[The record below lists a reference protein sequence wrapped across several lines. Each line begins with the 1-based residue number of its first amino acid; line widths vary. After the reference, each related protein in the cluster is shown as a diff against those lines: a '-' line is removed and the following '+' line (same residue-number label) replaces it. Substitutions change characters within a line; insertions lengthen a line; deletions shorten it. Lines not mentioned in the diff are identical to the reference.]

1 MKDGEPCTSRGV
13 STVLEGVTPR
23 PRTKGSM
30 AWRFLPYEL
39 YTMQRY
45 LQYGTLA
52 EKNLQHFDA
61 WASTFGE
68 TVTALE
74 IAPEGNGYRLKTRFA
89 RFYNLPELMQMF
101 REVADIQTAD
111 MLNLPVPE
119 AEYRV
124 VKVKPTELQE
134 EMVEELGNRA
144 ERVRNNEVN
153 PREDNMLK
161 ITNDGRKLALDQR
174 LSNPLLPD
182 DPGSKVN
189 ACVEEIYRHWEDG
202 KEKKLTQ
209 LVFCDLSTP
218 KTDGTFSV
226 YNDIRD
232 KLIARGIPPEE
243 IAFIHDANTDVRKKK
258 LFSKVRRGTV
268 RILMGSTFK
277 MGAGTN
283 VQDRIIAS
291 HDLDCPWRPRD
302 LEQRA
307 GRTIRQGNQN
317 PKVEIIR
324 YVTEGTFDA
333 YLYQTIENKQKY
345 ISQIMTSKN
354 PARSVEDI
362 DEVALSYAEIKALA
376 TGNPYIKEKMDL
388 DIQVSRLQL
397 LKQSFL
403 NQKYEMEDKV
413 AKYFPE
419 KIRQQELLIRQYEE
433 DIQKVKAHTPTDREA
448 FPVMQIGDH
457 VYTEKKEA
465 GQAIIEACKAMKSP
479 EPVPLGTYRGLSM
492 ELSYSS
498 VSQEF
503 VIALH
508 GKGTY
513 KVPLGTDIY
522 GNITRL
528 DNKMNELPDNL
539 SRSREQLETAKS
551 QLETAK
557 AEAQKEFPQEKEL
570 AEKVARLGELNVLL
584 DMDKKDRVVMEE
596 EPETEEIEP
605 EREKA
610 VWVR

>member
-189 ACVEEIYRHWEDG
+189 ACVEEIYRHWEEG

-232 KLIARGIPPEE
+232 KLLAKGIPPEE
-243 IAFIHDANTDVRKKK
+243 IAFIHDANTDVRKKE
-258 LFSKVRRGTV
+258 LFSKVRRGAV

-345 ISQIMTSKN
+345 ISQIMTSKS

-376 TGNPYIKEKMDL
+376 TGNPHIKEKMDL

-433 DIQKVKAHTPTDREA
+433 DIRQVKAHTPTDREA
-448 FPVMQIGDH
+448 FPVMQIGEH
-457 VYTEKKEA
+457 FYTEKKEA
-465 GQAIIEACKAMKSP
+465 GQAIIDACKAMKSP
-479 EPVPLGTYRGLSM
+479 EPVPLGSYRGLSM

-498 VSQEF
+498 VGQEF

-539 SRSREQLETAKS
+539 SRCREQLETAKS

-610 VWVR
+610 AWVR

>member
-226 YNDIRD
+226 YNDIRE
-232 KLIARGIPPEE
+232 KLLARGIPPEE
-243 IAFIHDANTDVRKKK
+243 IAFIHDANTDVRKKE
-258 LFSKVRRGTV
+258 LFSKVRRGAV

-345 ISQIMTSKN
+345 ISQIMTSKS

-376 TGNPYIKEKMDL
+376 TGNPHIKEKMDL

-528 DNKMNELPDNL
+528 DNKMNELPDNFT
-539 SRSREQLETAKS
+539 RSREQLETAKS

-610 VWVR
+610 AWVR

>member
-226 YNDIRD
+226 YNDIRE
-232 KLIARGIPPEE
+232 KLLARGIPPEE
-243 IAFIHDANTDVRKKK
+243 IAFIHDANTDVRKKE
-258 LFSKVRRGTV
+258 LFSKVRRGAV

-345 ISQIMTSKN
+345 ISQIMTSKS
-354 PARSVEDI
+354 PARSVEGI

-376 TGNPYIKEKMDL
+376 TGNPHIKEKMDL

-539 SRSREQLETAKS
+539 TRSREQLETAKS

>member
-1 MKDGEPCTSRGV
+1 
-13 STVLEGVTPR
+13 
-23 PRTKGSM
+23 
-30 AWRFLPYEL
+30 
-39 YTMQRY
+39 MQRY

-232 KLIARGIPPEE
+232 KLLARGIPPEE
-243 IAFIHDANTDVRKKK
+243 IAFIHDANTDVRKKE
-258 LFSKVRRGTV
+258 LFSKVRRGAV

-345 ISQIMTSKN
+345 ISQIMTSKS

-376 TGNPYIKEKMDL
+376 TGNPHIKEKMDL

-433 DIQKVKAHTPTDREA
+433 DIRQVKAHTPTDREA

-457 VYTEKKEA
+457 IYTEKKEA

-498 VSQEF
+498 VGQEF

-539 SRSREQLETAKS
+539 TRSREQLETAKS

-557 AEAQKEFPQEKEL
+557 AEAQKEFSQEKEL

-584 DMDKKDRVVMEE
+584 DMDKKDRIVMEE
-596 EPETEEIEP
+596 EPETEEIES

-610 VWVR
+610 AWVR